1 MKAHP
6 AQDGLFLCAESRNAN
21 QHSLVDRMDA
31 EPLRLSRKCG
41 KVIVL
46 EGTVGVLRVELL

>member
-21 QHSLVDRMDA
+21 QHSLIDRMDA